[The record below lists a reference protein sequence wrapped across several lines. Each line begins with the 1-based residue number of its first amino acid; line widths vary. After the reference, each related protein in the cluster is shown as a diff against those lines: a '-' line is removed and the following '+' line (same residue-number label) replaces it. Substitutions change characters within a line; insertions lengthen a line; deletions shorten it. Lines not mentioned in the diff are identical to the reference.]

1 MPKHFSIIERVPPKK
16 TAGMC
21 RVNCFLLLLVRL
33 LFCLALRIYIAL
45 HVFNSLAY
53 VFKIL
58 LLFGHF
64 GYSAYLGYTGI
75 PVIIFPDLGR
85 HNPHYLAGNSS
96 ASQSDTQGTQSP
108 IHHMESSRRR
118 LEREALPLGKFVLT
132 EHNGGFGRFAS
143 LV

>member
-1 MPKHFSIIERVPPKK
+1 MW
-16 TAGMC
+16 

-58 LLFGHF
+58 LLFGHT

-85 HNPHYLAGNSS
+85 HYLAGNSS

-118 LEREALPLGKFVLT
+118 LEREALPLGIFVLT
-132 EHNGGFGRFAS
+132 EHNGGFGRFAP